1 MHPVFKI
8 TANNIDITQI
18 VTDRVLSITVTDEAG
33 VDSDTLSVVLDDR
46 DNHIKLPTQGAEIA
60 IELGIGDRKVD
71 KGLYIV
77 DEVILSG
84 QPDELEL
91 RCKAADMRA
100 SLKERKTRSFDNV
113 TLGDLLRS
121 IASQHGLQ
129 AAISEQFTQIQL
141 THIDQT
147 NEHDL
152 HLVTRLAKQ
161 YDAVGKIASG
171 RLIFTTKGEA
181 NSASGQPLPI
191 TRLTKQ
197 DVSEYTVTM
206 ADRGKYKSAKAF
218 WHDHTTAQRQIV
230 TIGGGEPA
238 LTLRHIY
245 DGEQA
250 AQRAAKAKL
259 DAMTRGLATG
269 SLSIPGTHKAL
280 SILAES
286 KIELVGFRTGVN
298 GEWIV
303 TRSEVNLSSAGLIV
317 NVEFESPK
325 K

>member
-1 MHPVFKI
+1 MRPIFKI

-18 VTDRVLSITVTDEAG
+18 ITDRLLSITVTDEAG
-33 VDSDTLSVVLDDR
+33 IDSDTLSVLLDDR
-46 DNHIKLPTQGAEIA
+46 DNQIELPDQGAEITVE
-60 IELGIGDRKVD
+60 IGIGDRKVD

-100 SLKERKTRSFDNV
+100 SLKARRTRSFDNV
-113 TLGDLLRS
+113 TLGDLLGS
-121 IASQHGLQ
+121 IAAQHGLQ
-129 AAISEQFTQIQL
+129 AAISEQLSQIRL
-141 THIDQT
+141 THLDQT

-171 RLIFTTKGEA
+171 RLLFTTKGEA
-181 NSASGQPLPI
+181 NSVTGQSLPV
-191 TRLTKQ
+191 TRLTKREA
-197 DVSEYTVTM
+197 SEYTVTM

-218 WHDHTTAQRQIV
+218 WHDHTTAQRQSV
-230 TIGGGEPA
+230 TVGTGEPI
-238 LTLRHIY
+238 LTLRHTY
-245 DGEQA
+245 DDEQS

-269 SLSIPGTHKAL
+269 SLSIPGTYKAL
-280 SILAES
+280 NILAES